1 MYTLQTMN
9 KIKFLVCNIN
19 KSFPT
24 DINEMIFKMVQERAA
39 KVIQNMY
46 YLRIKVNLDFF
57 SIITYNFPRDISF
70 SFPRVKS
77 DDINKI
83 IMYYITKIRYKYI
96 QEPGI
101 WIESLNDILYHYS
114 YYSRLPCKSL
124 EINNILTMLNKIRA
138 GNSIWSQT
146 RIDWWENL

>member
-1 MYTLQTMN
+1 MN

-83 IMYYITKIRYKYI
+83 IMYFFYNY
-96 QEPGI
+96 
-101 WIESLNDILYHYS
+101 L
-114 YYSRLPCKSL
+114 
-124 EINNILTMLNKIRA
+124 
-138 GNSIWSQT
+138 
-146 RIDWWENL
+146 